1 LEKGGNVKHSRRS
14 FLSRSAAA
22 GALVFTESGIAQ
34 PSVAPV
40 IEPKLVRAHEGT
52 QLWVLDILMTI
63 KADSRLT
70 GGTYA
75 VFEDLV
81 YPGRGVPLHVHS
93 REDET
98 ICVLEGELEI
108 VLGDHTYSARVGDFA
123 HMPRNVPHRFHN
135 RGANPA
141 RMILSFTPGGGE
153 RLFTEIGRPVADL
166 GAGPPAVTPDYIRHV
181 REVAG
186 HYGMKWL

>member
-1 LEKGGNVKHSRRS
+1 VNHSRRS

-22 GALVFTESGIAQ
+22 GALVVPESGFAQ
-34 PSVAPV
+34 TSVTSV
-40 IEPKLVRAHEGT
+40 TKPKLIRAREGT
-52 QLWVLDILMTI
+52 QLRVLEILMTI

-75 VFEDLV
+75 VWENVV
-81 YPGRGVPLHVHS
+81 YPGRGVPLHVHT

-98 ICVLEGELEI
+98 ICVLDGELEI
-108 VLGDHTYSARVGDFA
+108 VLGDRTYSARVGDFA

-135 RGANPA
+135 RRAKPA

-153 RLFTEIGRPVADL
+153 QLFLEIGMPVADP
-166 GAGPPAVTPDYIRHV
+166 GTEPPAVTAEDIRRA

-186 HYGMKWL
+186 RYGMKWL